1 MRRSQYPM
9 VGVVRKNIWAKKGC
23 MTTALDGGQVD
34 IFYTPSTNTL
44 YMVYRRIQQTN
55 NKTHFC
61 NWFLSNLLTPTALY
75 SWGKFPNRS
84 NQQILT
90 LKVLESHRSTLPSH
104 NCLVLLCDNILG
116 TPLSHSSLLGLCG
129 SSDSKVFGE
138 SQRAFLIPQE
148 APGFNLANAKSWST
162 FFYLGSLCTE
172 IEPNDNIPAQSTC
185 HEQACSVF
193 IPSTYSLKTLD
204 FYSLD
209 FFQTVQILY

>member
-1 MRRSQYPM
+1 MRCQYPM

-23 MTTALDGGQVD
+23 RITALDGGQVD

-84 NQQILT
+84 NQQVLT

-104 NCLVLLCDNILG
+104 NCFFVTTFLQLHCHTAAFWGSVALLISKCLG
-116 TPLSHSSLLGLCG
+116 NH
-129 SSDSKVFGE
+129 K
-138 SQRAFLIPQE
+138 
-148 APGFNLANAKSWST
+148 
-162 FFYLGSLCTE
+162 
-172 IEPNDNIPAQSTC
+172 EPS
-185 HEQACSVF
+185 
-193 IPSTYSLKTLD
+193 
-204 FYSLD
+204 
-209 FFQTVQILY
+209 